1 MDIVAFQY
9 FFYVMIQVMQK
20 HQKYFGIADNS
31 GRLLP
36 YFIAVRLI
44 LVYTPVFFGAEF
56 VRRIDL
62 SNNLLLPWVDF
73 RWQMEILMW
82 VL

>member
-1 MDIVAFQY
+1 MDVVVSQ
-9 FFYVMIQVMQK
+9 FFYYLMIQVMQK

-44 LVYTPVFFGAEF
+44 LVYTPVFFGAECTYGRSLIIYDNF
-56 VRRIDL
+56 GLISGGKWRY
-62 SNNLLLPWVDF
+62 
-73 RWQMEILMW
+73 
-82 VL
+82 